1 MSNARISKL
10 LEPGKIGT
18 VWTKNRIVKVAAT
31 HAWYPYEDGY
41 FPEEAK
47 AFYEALAKGGAGLIV
62 VSVANIDYPYGLF
75 PDRGWRIDDDKFI
88 PGLKDVVDRIHKY
101 GCPALQQLFHIGPIY
116 PGSFFGH
123 EVLAASTL
131 TKENHPQP
139 HWEPCR
145 GLRKEEVKRLVVKFA
160 EAAERTRKA
169 GFDGIELNA
178 GSHHMFNS
186 FLSPAW
192 NFREDEYGGSTENRA
207 RFLTEIIREVK
218 QRNGRDFVVT
228 VLFAGAE
235 IGLKN
240 GMILDEGKKIAEIL
254 ESVGADAIQVRPEY
268 YTEAARSGAT
278 ESTHFPEA
286 AFYPEIAEEKNQLV
300 DTSRHGAGAWV
311 PVAAAI
317 KKHVAVPVIAVGRLD
332 PVIGEAALRKGD
344 ADFIGLN
351 RRLLADP
358 ELPNKV
364 AQNRLEDI
372 APCTACLTC
381 FHQIE
386 SFIPM
391 KPPLCRI
398 NTMLGREK
406 TYQIVPAEKKK
417 KVMIVGGG
425 PAGMEAARVSALRG
439 HDVSLYEKS
448 ARLGGAMNVAGIVK
462 GYEREDLEALTRY
475 LETQIV
481 KLGVQIIRSKEVGRA
496 LIEKVKP
503 DVLVLATGGAH
514 DFPHIPGMD
523 RSSFL
528 TGKVLH
534 DKLKFFL
541 KFFKPKTLHRL
552 TNIWMPV
559 GSRVAIIG
567 GNIQGCQTAEFLV
580 KRGRKV
586 TIVEESD
593 KIGEGLLG
601 MLLKPRLLWWLQKN
615 GVATL
620 TQVKC
625 KKIDD
630 DGLSVTEEDSNLRT
644 IAANTV
650 ISALPLKTNKD
661 LIKDLEGTVPEIY
674 AIGDCESP
682 QLIVDAIHAGS
693 KVGRAI

>member
-1 MSNARISKL
+1 MINATFSNL
-10 LEPGKIGT
+10 LEAGEIGT
-18 VWTKNRIVKVAAT
+18 VRTKNRIVKVAAT
-31 HAWYPYEDGY
+31 HAWYPYEEGY
-41 FPEEAK
+41 FPEDA
-47 AFYEALAKGGAGLIV
+47 AVFYEALAKGGAGLIV

-101 GCPALQQLFHIGPIY
+101 SCPAFQQLFHIGPIY

-139 HWEPCR
+139 HWQPCR
-145 GLRKEEVKRLVVKFA
+145 GLRKEEIKRLVVKFA
-160 EAAERTRKA
+160 EAAERAQKA

-178 GSHHMFNS
+178 GSHHLFNS

-192 NFREDEYGGSTENRA
+192 NFREDEYGGPAENRA
-207 RFLTEIIREVK
+207 RFLTEIIQEVK
-218 QRNGRDFVVT
+218 KRNGKSFVVT
-228 VLFAGAE
+228 ALFAGAE

-240 GMILDEGKKIAEIL
+240 GLTLDDGKKIAEIL
-254 ESVGADAIQVRPEY
+254 ESAGVDAIQVRPEY
-268 YTEAARSGAT
+268 YTEVARSGAT

-286 AFYPEIAEEKNQLV
+286 AFYPEISKEKDQLV
-300 DTSRHGAGAWV
+300 DASRHGAGAWV

-317 KKHVAVPVIAVGRLD
+317 KKIVTVPVIAVGRLD
-332 PVIGEAALRKGD
+332 PYIGEEVLRKGD

-364 AQNRLEDI
+364 AQNRLGDI

-406 TYQIVPAEKKK
+406 TYRIVPAEKKK
-417 KVMIVGGG
+417 KVLIAGGG

-448 ARLGGAMNVAGIVK
+448 SRLGGAMNVAGVVK

-475 LETQIV
+475 LETQIEN
-481 KLGVQIIRSKEVGRA
+481 LGVHIVRSKEVNRA

-503 DVLVLATGGAH
+503 DVLVLATGGTH
-514 DFPHIPGMD
+514 DIPQIPGMD
-523 RSSFL
+523 HGSFL

-541 KFFKPKTLHRL
+541 RFFKPKTIHKL

-559 GSRVAIIG
+559 GRRVVIIG

-580 KRGRKV
+580 KRGRNV

-593 KIGEGLLG
+593 RIGEGLLG
-601 MLLKPRLLWWLQKN
+601 MLLKPRLLWWLQKK
-615 GVATL
+615 GVLTL
-620 TQVKC
+620 TDVRC
-625 KKIDD
+625 KKFYNK
-630 DGLSVTEEDSNLRT
+630 GLSIEKDRYQQT
-644 IAANTV
+644 ISADTV
-650 ISALPLKTNKD
+650 ISALPLKTNND
-661 LIKDLEGTVPEIY
+661 LIKDLEGSAPEIY

-693 KVGRAI
+693 KIGRAI